1 MYYPAGSEV
10 SSEEEEFLVP
20 KPVAA
25 GAASGSGDWVSG
37 GLPTITSRDM
47 DLKTQHSEL
56 KQLQKTV
63 GEGQGLYERKKQML
77 EAKTKECRRL
87 EEDRKVIP
95 SSQKLSDTIDVF

>member
-10 SSEEEEFLVP
+10 SSEEEEFL
-20 KPVAA
+20 
-25 GAASGSGDWVSG
+25 
-37 GLPTITSRDM
+37 DM
-47 DLKTQHSEL
+47 DLL
-56 KQLQKTV
+56 

-77 EAKTKECRRL
+77 EAKTKEGRRL

>member
-1 MYYPAGSEV
+1 MYYPAGSEI

-25 GAASGSGDWVSG
+25 GAASGSGGWVSG

-47 DLKTQHSEL
+47 DLL
-56 KQLQKTV
+56 KHLQKTV
-63 GEGQGLYERKKQML
+63 GEGQGIYERKKQML
-77 EAKTKECRRL
+77 EAKTKEGRRL